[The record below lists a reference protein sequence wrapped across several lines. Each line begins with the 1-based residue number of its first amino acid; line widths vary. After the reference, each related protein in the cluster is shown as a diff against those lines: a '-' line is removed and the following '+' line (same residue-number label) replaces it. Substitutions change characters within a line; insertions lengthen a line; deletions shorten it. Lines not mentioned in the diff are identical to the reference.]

1 LSLRIIDIRLF
12 YFKYIGET
20 EQEFL
25 LVISNAQN
33 NNFDLYLSMNKV
45 FKYQKGI
52 SYKIQYIAN
61 LLLKK
66 ILTIK
71 KNIPIPIKVKI

>member
-1 LSLRIIDIRLF
+1 MSLRIIDIRLF

-25 LVISNAQN
+25 LVIPSAQN

-71 KNIPIPIKVKI
+71 KTFQYT

>member
-1 LSLRIIDIRLF
+1 MRLICTLSVRIVDIRLI

-71 KNIPIPIKVKI
+71 VKI